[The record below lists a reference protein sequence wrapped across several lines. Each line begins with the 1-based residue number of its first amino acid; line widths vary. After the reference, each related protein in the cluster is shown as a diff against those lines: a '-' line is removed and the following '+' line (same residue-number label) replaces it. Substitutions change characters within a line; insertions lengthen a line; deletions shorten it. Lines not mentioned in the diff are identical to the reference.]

1 MLGGQRDATDATAQ
15 VMTDRFAL
23 ADESYPACDPAA
35 AEYCGGTWRGLE
47 KHLDYIQGMGFDAI
61 WISPVAKNIDGH
73 TDDGQG
79 YHGCV
84 SCRARLRIY

>member
-61 WISPVAKNIDGH
+61 WISPIVANVEGNTSYGEAFH
-73 TDDGQG
+73 G
-79 YHGCV
+79 YV
-84 SCRARLRIY
+84 FLSLMLSSC